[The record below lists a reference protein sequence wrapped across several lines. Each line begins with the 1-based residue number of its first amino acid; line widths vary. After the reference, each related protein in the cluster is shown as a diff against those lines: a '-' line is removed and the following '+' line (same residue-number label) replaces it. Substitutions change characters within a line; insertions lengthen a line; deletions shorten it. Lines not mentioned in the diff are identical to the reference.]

1 MKNEKTDE
9 LDANQS
15 LFNFAS
21 GRRHHRF
28 PKTTP
33 FAEISKGIVPYSPRL
48 PRFFGA
54 TLGSTSGNG
63 NNANGVVAEV
73 TGPQA
78 RNDRNRVAVGNGSDD
93 DPGWLVPRNLG
104 L

>member
-33 FAEISKGIVPYSPRL
+33 FAEIS
-48 PRFFGA
+48 
-54 TLGSTSGNG
+54 
-63 NNANGVVAEV
+63 NGVVSIREITAMQPDGVE
-73 TGPQA
+73 
-78 RNDRNRVAVGNGSDD
+78 NDFEID
-93 DPGWLVPRNLG
+93 DPG
-104 L
+104 

>member
-33 FAEISKGIVPYSPRL
+33 FAEISKGIASSSPRL
-48 PRFFGA
+48 PDD
-54 TLGSTSGNG
+54 SGLPW
-63 NNANGVVAEV
+63 VH
-73 TGPQA
+73 
-78 RNDRNRVAVGNGSDD
+78 
-93 DPGWLVPRNLG
+93 VPKW
-104 L
+104 

>member
-33 FAEISKGIVPYSPRL
+33 FAEISV
-48 PRFFGA
+48 
-54 TLGSTSGNG
+54 
-63 NNANGVVAEV
+63 GVVFHF
-73 TGPQA
+73 
-78 RNDRNRVAVGNGSDD
+78 
-93 DPGWLVPRNLG
+93 
-104 L
+104 